1 MTSAA
6 GFITTFFF
14 VFIVLGFYHTIKT
27 DIKAGPPWNNKES
40 ETDAAPALDPLKAAE
55 TARQI
60 EFFRRQL
67 EILRRIEKDAQ
78 SAYNAAVERV
88 KDDSIKNQY
97 CMIIPQK
104 LVLKHIRE
112 KDAAANRLIT
122 ARNKVNNTEL
132 KIAKLI
138 IE

>member
-1 MTSAA
+1 MAYIIGIPFFLLIMA
-6 GFITTFFF
+6 GFIFT
-14 VFIVLGFYHTIKT
+14 VYSDVIG
-27 DIKAGPPWNNKES
+27 NKP
-40 ETDAAPALDPLKAAE
+40 ETDTAPALDPLKAAE

-138 IE
+138 GG

>member
-1 MTSAA
+1 MAYIIGIPLFLFIMA
-6 GFITTFFF
+6 GFAF
-14 VFIVLGFYHTIKT
+14 TIYS
-27 DIKAGPPWNNKES
+27 DVVGNKPEK
-40 ETDAAPALDPLKAAE
+40 EPAPDPVKVAE

-67 EILRRIEKDAQ
+67 EIMRRIEKDAQ

-104 LVLKHIRE
+104 MVLKHIRE